1 VLKSAAPANASA
13 KNAFYLYTIH
23 LFCEVFVVVVF
34 KLPKMTKQEMWKLIR
49 RQRLCRIAF
58 KGDDYPYMAPFQYV
72 VLDDT
77 LYFHFTDYGTKMK
90 LIENDK
96 RVCVEIEEYREDLS
110 EYSFIVLRGTLKVV
124 TDPQERA
131 KALQKLAEEGEQKLS
146 PNFLPAHGF
155 RKEDGWHS
163 LTPENTSLV
172 AVKLENITQEIGLK
186 SP

>member
-1 VLKSAAPANASA
+1 M
-13 KNAFYLYTIH
+13 
-23 LFCEVFVVVVF
+23 VVF

-58 KGDDYPYMAPFQYV
+58 KGAKYPYMAPFQYV
-72 VLDDT
+72 VLNGV
-77 LYFHFTDYGTKMK
+77 LYFHFTDYGRKMK

-96 RVCVEIEEYREDLS
+96 HVCVEIEEYKEDLS

-124 TDPQERA
+124 NDQQERV
-131 KALQKLAEEGEQKLS
+131 KAIKKLSEEGETKLS

-155 RKEDGWHS
+155 NKEDGWS
-163 LTPENTSLV
+163 ALTSTDLPLV
-172 AVKLENITQEIGLK
+172 VIRLENITQEIGLK

>member
-1 VLKSAAPANASA
+1 ML
-13 KNAFYLYTIH
+13 
-23 LFCEVFVVVVF
+23 VVAVF
-34 KLPKMTKQEMWKLIR
+34 KLPKMTKQEMWRLIR

-58 KGDDYPYMAPFQYV
+58 KGNAYPYMAPFQYV
-72 VLDDT
+72 VLDGS
-77 LYFHFTDYGTKMK
+77 LYFHFTDYGKKMK
-90 LIENDK
+90 LIESDK

-131 KALQKLAEEGEQKLS
+131 RAIRKIAEEGEQKLS

-155 RKEDGWHS
+155 KKEDGWSS
-163 LTPENTSLV
+163 LTPEKPLV
-172 AVKLENITQEIGLK
+172 VVKLENIAQEIGLK

>member
-1 VLKSAAPANASA
+1 
-13 KNAFYLYTIH
+13 
-23 LFCEVFVVVVF
+23 VFVVVVF

-90 LIENDK
+90 LIDNDK
-96 RVCVEIEEYREDLS
+96 RVCVGIEEYREDLS
-110 EYSFIVLRGTLKVV
+110 EYSFIVLRGTLKIV
-124 TDPQERA
+124 TDPKERA
-131 KALQKLAEEGEQKLS
+131 EALHNLSEEGKQKLS
-146 PNFLPAHGF
+146 PNFLSAHGF
-155 RKEDGWHS
+155 KKEDGWNS
-163 LTPENTSLV
+163 LTPTNPSLV
-172 AVKLENITQEIGLK
+172 AIKLENITQEIGLK